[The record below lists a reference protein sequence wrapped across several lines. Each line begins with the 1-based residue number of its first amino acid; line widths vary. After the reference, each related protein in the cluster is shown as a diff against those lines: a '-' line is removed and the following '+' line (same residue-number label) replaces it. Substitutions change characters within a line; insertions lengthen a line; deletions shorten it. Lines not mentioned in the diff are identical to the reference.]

1 MRTALQG
8 WTSLWGGE
16 RLVKRLLTFLSLH
29 AGVGEEPGA
38 RRGED
43 GRHAELSSAGLAG
56 GDLGGRLGLASGGQ
70 KRQMVRA
77 GGTSAAASEASE
89 VPGWFQTQSPRQ
101 RSCREQKITAF

>member
-1 MRTALQG
+1 MFV
-8 WTSLWGGE
+8 GGGGACE
-16 RLVKRLLTFLSLH
+16 AALTFLSLH
-29 AGVGEEPGA
+29 AGVGEEPGV
-38 RRGED
+38 RRGKD

-77 GGTSAAASEASE
+77 RGTSAAASEASE

-101 RSCREQKITAF
+101 RSCREQKITGF